1 MPSDWDVERRIDIPE
16 KTEWLLARLEEHL
29 PFTASVRP
37 ALAEVI
43 RKKLP
48 RFDASRQYEVAKVN
62 YLGDAG
68 GIMCCLEIPEL
79 GKEVFVASIT
89 HLSVGP
95 RMPLA
100 REIAAYQKHRI
111 KRMRRMDGLAEPKT
125 VEMTL

>member
-1 MPSDWDVERRIDIPE
+1 MPSDRDAQYRIDNPE
-16 KTEWLLARLEEHL
+16 QTERLLGRLEEHL

-37 ALAEVI
+37 ELAKII
-43 RKKLP
+43 RGKLP
-48 RFDASRQYEVAKVN
+48 GFDASRQYEVAMVN

-68 GIMCCLEIPEL
+68 GIVCRLEMPEL

-100 REIAAYQKHRI
+100 REIAAYQKHRL
-111 KRMRRMDGLAEPKT
+111 KRMRRMD
-125 VEMTL
+125 